1 MCQPFCS
8 GLIDLLS
15 SHPYNLSMAE
25 HNSKEISPP
34 GETFSMSPVSSDLA
48 KEGWVVLI
56 VAHGS
61 PEEKG
66 NVHFRQTFSLLSK
79 LLPPDIDLRQGFIEH
94 ASPSVSDSIRDVS
107 PRIAGIAMVPYLL
120 FDAGHSKSDVP
131 SYIAEA
137 KKRFPGLPVI
147 REWALGTDQVLVD
160 ILLDIL
166 PPVEKDKKEA
176 LILVGRG
183 SLDSNANASLY
194 YQSRR
199 LWERR
204 RGAEP
209 QVTFIGVTEPR
220 LSEVIS
226 GLKADFDRLMIVPVF
241 LFEGVLMDRIRH
253 QANLFQSRTGFAGEI
268 LITPAFGDHP
278 LLLAH
283 MAKRIKRLLGLGRT
297 PMPRWPVVRSDALE
311 TGDF

>member
-1 MCQPFCS
+1 M
-8 GLIDLLS
+8 IDLPLS
-15 SHPYNLSMAE
+15 QPYNLCMSE
-25 HNSKEISPP
+25 HNPKESYQP
-34 GETFSMSPVSSDLA
+34 GPSHLVDPDSADLPE
-48 KEGWVVLI
+48 KGWGVLI

-79 LLPPDIDLRQGFIEH
+79 MLPGVDLRQGFIEH
-94 ASPSVSDSIRDVS
+94 ATPSVSDSIREFPS
-107 PRIAGIAMVPYLL
+107 NAKGIAMVPYLL

-131 SYIAEA
+131 SYILEA
-137 KKRFPGLPVI
+137 KKLFPEFAVI
-147 REWALGTDQVLVD
+147 REWALGIDQILVE

-166 PPVEKDKKEA
+166 PPADKDKKEA
-176 LILVGRG
+176 IVLVGRG
-183 SLDSNANASLY
+183 SLDPNANASLY

-204 RGAEP
+204 RGADP
-209 QVTFIGVTEPR
+209 KVTFIGVTEPR
-220 LSEVIS
+220 FASVMAE
-226 GLKADFDRLMIVPVF
+226 LKPDFDRLIIVPVF

-253 QANLFQSRTGFAGEI
+253 QASQFKERTGFDGEI

-283 MAKRIKRLLGLGRT
+283 MAKKISRLLHLGRT
-297 PMPRWPVVRSDALE
+297 PMPRWPVVRFESLE
-311 TGDF
+311 GGV

>member
-1 MCQPFCS
+1 MAGF
-8 GLIDLLS
+8 IDLLS
-15 SHPYNLSMAE
+15 SQSYNLFMTA
-25 HNSKEISPP
+25 HNPKEISPS
-34 GETFSMSPVSSDLA
+34 GEKHSIYSDSEGLS

-66 NVHFRQTFSLLSK
+66 NVHFRQTFSVLSK
-79 LLPPDIDLRQGFIEH
+79 MLPSEIDLRQGFIEH
-94 ASPSVSDSIRDVS
+94 ATPSVSDSIRETS
-107 PRIAGIAMVPYLL
+107 PHTAGIAMVPYLL

-131 SYIAEA
+131 SYVAEA
-137 KKRFPGLPVI
+137 RKLFPGLPVI
-147 REWALGTDQVLVD
+147 REWALGTDQILVD
-160 ILLDIL
+160 ILLNLL
-166 PPVEKDKKEA
+166 PPAEKDKKEV
-176 LILVGRG
+176 LVLVGRG
-183 SLDSNANASLY
+183 SLDPNANASLY

-209 QVTFIGVTEPR
+209 LVTFIGVTEPR
-220 LSEVIS
+220 LATVMSE
-226 GLKADFDRLMIVPVF
+226 LKSDFDRLIIVPVF

-253 QANLFQSRTGFAGEI
+253 QASLFQARTGYVGEI

-283 MAKRIKRLLGLGRT
+283 MAKRIIRLLQLGRT
-297 PMPRWPVVRSDALE
+297 PMPRWPIVRSDVPEDTRL
-311 TGDF
+311 

>member
-1 MCQPFCS
+1 MT
-8 GLIDLLS
+8 
-15 SHPYNLSMAE
+15 E
-25 HNSKEISPP
+25 HNSKESYPSE
-34 GETFSMSPVSSDLA
+34 ETFSIGPVSPDLS

-66 NVHFRQTFSLLSK
+66 NVHFRQTFSILSK
-79 LLPPDIDLRQGFIEH
+79 MLPSDIDLRQGFIEH

-107 PRIAGIAMVPYLL
+107 PRMAGIAMLPYLL

-131 SYIAEA
+131 SYISEA
-137 KKRFPGLPVI
+137 KNRFPGLTVI
-147 REWALGTDQVLVD
+147 REWALGTDQILVD
-160 ILLDIL
+160 ILLNIL
-166 PPVEKDKKEA
+166 PPVDKDKKEV

-183 SLDSNANASLY
+183 SLDPNANASLY

-204 RGAEP
+204 RGADP

-220 LSEVIS
+220 LSAVMS
-226 GLKADFDRLMIVPVF
+226 DLKTDFDRLIIVPVF

-253 QANLFQSRTGFAGEI
+253 QASLFQARTGYEGEI

-283 MAKRIKRLLGLGRT
+283 MAKRIKRLLHLGRT
-297 PMPRWPVVRSDALE
+297 PMPRWPIVGAESPDRDSL
-311 TGDF
+311 

>member
-1 MCQPFCS
+1 MT
-8 GLIDLLS
+8 
-15 SHPYNLSMAE
+15 E
-25 HNSKEISPP
+25 HNSKESSPP
-34 GETFSMSPVSSDLA
+34 EEKFSIKPFPSDLPRD
-48 KEGWVVLI
+48 GWSVLI

-66 NVHFRQTFSLLSK
+66 NVHFRQTFSKLSK
-79 LLPPDIDLRQGFIEH
+79 LLPPEIDLRQGFIEH
-94 ASPSVSDSIRDVS
+94 ATPSVSDSIRDIS
-107 PRIAGIAMVPYLL
+107 PGVGGIAMVPYLL

-131 SYIAEA
+131 SYITEA
-137 KKRFPGLPVI
+137 KNLFPSLSVI

-160 ILLDIL
+160 ILLSII
-166 PPVEKDKKEA
+166 PPVEKDKKDV

-183 SLDSNANASLY
+183 SLDPNANASLY

-204 RGAEP
+204 RGADP
-209 QVTFIGVTEPR
+209 QVTFIGVTDPR
-220 LSEVIS
+220 FSSVMSELNTDS
-226 GLKADFDRLMIVPVF
+226 DRLIIVPVF

-253 QANLFQSRTGFAGEI
+253 QASLFQARTGYSGEI

-283 MAKRIKRLLGLGRT
+283 MAKRIQRLLQLGRT
-297 PMPRWPVVRSDALE
+297 PMPRWPIVRSESSDPGRL
-311 TGDF
+311 